1 MPCNSPP
8 LDRSAEPESQPIPL
22 PVAKQPSYKLQL
34 PPSPHPQPDASHA
47 VTASVGQHDSKLTP
61 TKPGRH
67 PTGLLTPPDT
77 LHVDRTAYNHLTEE
91 LKTKETNLEQ
101 AQQDLA
107 NEREHAR
114 IKLRERDEMHMR
126 ALEDKDAEIKA
137 TEERIVILEERLAS
151 LHEKFDEMR
160 CQKQLLDGQN
170 THDRARILELEEQIS
185 ALRAEYNE
193 NFTNL
198 TTANN
203 TISTLHEELDAQR
216 VTVINLRATITELT
230 HQYEQSEDKNKT
242 QSEVVA
248 RRKKHSLDLV
258 HALAQSL
265 ADDDLPFVCINVAGL
280 MK

>member
-1 MPCNSPP
+1 M
-8 LDRSAEPESQPIPL
+8 
-22 PVAKQPSYKLQL
+22 
-34 PPSPHPQPDASHA
+34 
-47 VTASVGQHDSKLTP
+47 GQHDGKLTP

-91 LKTKETNLEQ
+91 LRSKETNLEQ

-107 NEREHAR
+107 NERENAR
-114 IKLRERDEMHMR
+114 IKLREQDEVHMQ
-126 ALEDKDAEIKA
+126 ALEDKNAEIKTA
-137 TEERIVILEERLAS
+137 EERIVNLEERLAS

-170 THDRARILELEEQIS
+170 THDRARLLELEEQIS
-185 ALRAEYNE
+185 VLRTEYNE
-193 NFTNL
+193 IFNNL

-203 TISTLHEELDAQR
+203 MVSTLHEELDAQR
-216 VTVINLRATITELT
+216 ATVAKLRATIDELT
-230 HQYEQSEDKNKT
+230 HQYELAEDKNKT
-242 QSEVVA
+242 QNEVIA

-265 ADDDLPFVCINVAGL
+265 ADDDLHFVCFNMAGL